1 VAGDNDS
8 LTSNSI
14 QRPAQL
20 KEDRAGEDADALYA
34 QGMAHYRRREWER
47 AKTCFSRLKAIAP
60 DRRGVDALLN
70 EVDIFIQLQ
79 GMQPERQGT
88 PAPAGTVEEAQVQWA
103 ETAPPRRTA
112 ARSIARR
119 RIPWRAILIAL
130 AVLTVVLVVILRPD
144 IFETISDNQRQARV
158 GALINQGRAAI
169 NVGDCARAAQAFGE
183 ALALA
188 PKNEDVQLW
197 EKRALRCQQLIS
209 LYAQAEADIE
219 AGQWDSALEKLNQ
232 ITELDPTYR
241 DASEKVDFVRSQQA
255 LDVFLIEAK
264 DHLEQGNWNEA
275 IRILEQLREQAPGFQ
290 TREVQQSLFD
300 AYFRNGVELMA
311 AAGDSP
317 DVMGQAIQS
326 FELALSILPNDQTAL
341 EEREFAD
348 LYRQGYLSYNQED
361 WPTAVDALRELYDS
375 RPDYMDGRG
384 RSLLCTSYLRLGD
397 AYQGAGDVTSLEQ
410 ALTQY
415 QEVLAIDGCDHV
427 EAAVKEREVYA
438 TLHPPTPT
446 PTSTPKPTSTPLP
459 TPTWTA
465 TLPPPTSPP
474 PPAKKTPVPTVGPTR

>member
-1 VAGDNDS
+1 VAGDDDS
-8 LTSNSI
+8 LTSNNM
-14 QRPAQL
+14 QGPAQL
-20 KEDRAGEDADALYA
+20 REDRAGEDADALYA

-79 GMQPERQGT
+79 GMQPERQET
-88 PAPAGTVEEAQVQWA
+88 PASAGEVQGVRWA

-169 NVGDCARAAQAFGE
+169 NVGDCDRAAQAFGE

-197 EKRALRCQQLIS
+197 YERALWCQQLVS

-219 AGQWDSALEKLNQ
+219 AGQWNSALETLNQ
-232 ITELDPTYR
+232 IMELDPTYR
-241 DASEKVDFVRSQQA
+241 DASEKMDFVRNQQA
-255 LDVFLIEAK
+255 LQVLLIEAK
-264 DHLEQGNWNEA
+264 DYLEEGDWNET

-290 TREVQQSLFD
+290 TSEVQQSLFD

-317 DVMGQAIQS
+317 DLMGQAIQS
-326 FELALSILPNDQTAL
+326 FDLALGILPNDQTAL
-341 EEREFAD
+341 EERESAD
-348 LYRQGYLSYNQED
+348 LYRQGYLSCNQEN
-361 WPTAVDALRELYDS
+361 WPAAVDALRELYAS

-397 AYQGAGDVTSLEQ
+397 AYQAAGDVTSLEQ

-438 TLHPPTPT
+438 ILHPPTPT
-446 PTSTPKPTSTPLP
+446 PTSTPEPTHTPLP

-465 TLPPPTSPP
+465 TSPPPTSPP
-474 PPAKKTPVPTVGPTR
+474 QPPKKTPVPPKTPTR